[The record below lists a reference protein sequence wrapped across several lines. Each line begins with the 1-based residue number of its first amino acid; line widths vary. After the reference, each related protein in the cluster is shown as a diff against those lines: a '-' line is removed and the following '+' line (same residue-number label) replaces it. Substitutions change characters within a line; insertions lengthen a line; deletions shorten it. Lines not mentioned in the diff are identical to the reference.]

1 MFMILFFHAWKD
13 VYMYITSD
21 IPHGEI
27 SSRNTIYSC
36 CKRFHLY
43 MSWSAMVL
51 LKLYKQFKVSGESRL
66 LIRKGL
72 GTNDNIIV

>member
-27 SSRNTIYSC
+27 SSKKILFIPVVKDFIYIC
-36 CKRFHLY
+36 HG
-43 MSWSAMVL
+43 VL
-51 LKLYKQFKVSGESRL
+51 WYCLNYINNSKLVENPDSS
-66 LIRKGL
+66 
-72 GTNDNIIV
+72 

>member
-51 LKLYKQFKVSGESRL
+51 LKLYKQFKVSGES
-66 LIRKGL
+66 
-72 GTNDNIIV
+72 

>member
-1 MFMILFFHAWKD
+1 MILFFHVWKD

-21 IPHGEI
+21 
-27 SSRNTIYSC
+27 SSKNTIYSF

-51 LKLYKQFKVSGESRL
+51 LKLYKQFKVSRES
-66 LIRKGL
+66 
-72 GTNDNIIV
+72 